1 MRAET
6 EETGVREAGAEE
18 PGAEKT
24 GAGGSGVRE
33 VGAEGSGVREVG
45 TEGAGAEKA
54 GTQGG
59 GTGLA
64 EGAGEG
70 AAEGEE
76 EVREAPPGVRG
87 NEAMVPVLPC
97 ASAEETLDFF
107 LSLGFEVTYRQ
118 TRPYLYLAFRWS
130 GVHLHYGRAPKG
142 LDPSREESGGCL
154 VMVDD
159 VAAYHAALVA
169 SVRAAKGR
177 VPVRG
182 LPRITRYRP
191 GASRFTVMD
200 PSGNMIIFIQR
211 DEPEELEYGGSESL
225 RGLAKVLDGARILRD
240 FKLDERAAWRFL
252 KSGLRR
258 HGAEAAPVERAMALA
273 SLIELSV
280 AIGERER
287 TEEWAE
293 ELRGIGLTEQERAR
307 VGEALRNAD
316 ALDRWLSG

>member
-1 MRAET
+1 M
-6 EETGVREAGAEE
+6 
-18 PGAEKT
+18 
-24 GAGGSGVRE
+24 GAGV
-33 VGAEGSGVREVG
+33 
-45 TEGAGAEKA
+45 
-54 GTQGG
+54 GG
-59 GTGLA
+59 G
-64 EGAGEG
+64 ERGADGG
-70 AAEGEE
+70 AARPPG
-76 EVREAPPGVRG
+76 APPGVRA
-87 NEAMVPVLPC
+87 NEAVVPVLPC

-130 GVHLHYGRAPKG
+130 GVHLHYGRAPGG
-142 LDPSREESGGCL
+142 LDPAREESGGCL

-159 VAAYHAALVA
+159 IAAYHAALVA
-169 SVRAAKGR
+169 SARAARGR

-225 RGLAKVLDGARILRD
+225 QGLAKVLDGARILRD

-258 HGAEAAPVERAMALA
+258 HGAEAVPVERAMALA
-273 SLIELSV
+273 SLVELSV

-287 TEEWAE
+287 MGGWIE
-293 ELRGIGLTEQERAR
+293 ELRGIGLTEQERVR
-307 VGEALRNAD
+307 VGEVLRNAED
-316 ALDRWLSG
+316 LQGWLSG